1 MKEVNHMDENELF
14 KQVQKAV
21 ENPPLILVGSG
32 GSAPYGLPSMWEL
45 GNHLKAT
52 LDPRYSGDYS
62 WKCFIENLDDR
73 QDLET
78 ALSKITLSE
87 EIIDDIK
94 TETWKLISDK
104 DFKLFDEVVF
114 TKKELSIGRLIKK
127 FYQTSSKC
135 VNVLTTN
142 YDRVIEYACDSAGLP
157 IYNGYCGLYTKHFNH
172 DFQKRNAVNI
182 VKVHGSLDTFRDV
195 HGETIGIPMLREL
208 RPGLT
213 PEIITPGLS
222 KYQYVL
228 KGTIREMLH
237 EADQLIDVANSFL
250 CIGYGFNDEHIQ
262 EKIITKI
269 NQGTPIVV
277 ITMKLSDKAA
287 HLINE
292 KSNHSIIIEK
302 GEAPDSSTFIV
313 NGRITELAGTFWTID
328 GFMSII
334 D

>member
-1 MKEVNHMDENELF
+1 METDELF
-14 KQVQKAV
+14 KLIQKAV
-21 ENPPLILVGSG
+21 EKTPLILVGSG

-52 LDPRYSGDYS
+52 LDPKYSGDYS
-62 WKCFIENLDDR
+62 WYSFIEELENG
-73 QDLET
+73 QDLES
-78 ALSKITLSE
+78 ALSNKTLRE

-127 FYQTSSKC
+127 FYQTSLKC

-142 YDRVIEYACDSAGLP
+142 YDRVIEYACDLAGFP
-157 IYNGYCGLYTKHFNH
+157 IHTGYCGLYTKHFNH

-195 HGETIGIPMLREL
+195 HGETIGIPLLKEL

-228 KGTIREMLH
+228 KGNIREMLH

-292 KSNHSIIIEK
+292 T
-302 GEAPDSSTFIV
+302 PDSSTFIV
-313 NGRITELAGTFWTID
+313 NGRISELAGTFWTID

>member
-1 MKEVNHMDENELF
+1 METDELF
-14 KQVQKAV
+14 KLIQKAV
-21 ENPPLILVGSG
+21 EKPPLILVGSG

-45 GNHLKAT
+45 GHHLKAT
-52 LDPRYSGDYS
+52 LDPKYSGDYS
-62 WKCFIENLDDR
+62 WNSFIEELENG
-73 QDLET
+73 QDLES
-78 ALSKITLSE
+78 ALSNKTLRE

-94 TETWKLISDK
+94 TETWNLISDK
-104 DFKLFDEVVF
+104 DLKLFEEVIF

-157 IYNGYCGLYTKHFNH
+157 VYNGYSGLYTRHFNH
-172 DFQKRNAVNI
+172 IFQKKNAVNI

-195 HGETIGIPMLREL
+195 HGETISIPLLKEL
-208 RPGLT
+208 RLGLT

-228 KGTIREMLH
+228 KGNIREMLH
-237 EADQLIDVANSFL
+237 EADQLIDEANSFL

-277 ITMKLSDKAA
+277 ITKKLSDKAA

-292 KSNHSIIIEK
+292 KSNHSIIIEEGDK
-302 GEAPDSSTFIV
+302 PDISSFVVTGEI
-313 NGRITELAGTFWTID
+313 NELPGTFWSID
-328 GFMSII
+328 GFMNII

>member
-1 MKEVNHMDENELF
+1 MEVNELF
-14 KQVQKAV
+14 KQIQKAV

-45 GNHLKAT
+45 GNHLKTT
-52 LDPRYSGDYS
+52 LDPKYSGDYS
-62 WKCFIENLDDR
+62 WNSFIDDLESG
-73 QDLET
+73 QDLES
-78 ALSKITLSE
+78 ALSNKTLKE

-104 DFKLFDEVVF
+104 DLKLFEDVIF
-114 TKKELSIGRLIKK
+114 KKKELSIGRLIKT
-127 FYQTSSKC
+127 FYQTSLKC

-142 YDRVIEYACDSAGLP
+142 YDRVIEYACDLAGLP
-157 IYNGYCGLYTKHFNH
+157 IYNGYSGLYTKHFNH
-172 DFQKRNAVNI
+172 DFQKKNAVNI
-182 VKVHGSLDTFRDV
+182 VKVHGSLDAFRDI
-195 HGETIGIPMLREL
+195 HGETIAIPLLKEL

-228 KGTIREMLH
+228 KGIIREMLH
-237 EADQLIDVANSFL
+237 EADQLIDEANSFL

-269 NQGTPIVV
+269 NQGIPIVV

-302 GEAPDSSTFIV
+302 SDSPDSTTFIV
-313 NGRITELAGTFWTID
+313 NGKIIELAGTFWSID

>member
-1 MKEVNHMDENELF
+1 METDALF
-14 KQVQKAV
+14 KLIQQSVKS
-21 ENPPLILVGSG
+21 PPLILVGSG
-32 GSAPYGLPSMWEL
+32 GSAPYGLPSMWDL
-45 GNHLKAT
+45 GNHLKVT
-52 LDPRYSGDYS
+52 LDSKYSGDYF
-62 WKCFIENLDDR
+62 WDRFIEDLENG
-73 QDLET
+73 QDLES
-78 ALSKITLSE
+78 ALSNKTLKE

-94 TETWKLISDK
+94 KETWKLISDK
-104 DFKLFDEVVF
+104 DLKLFEDVIF

-142 YDRVIEYACDSAGLP
+142 YDRVIEYACDSLGLP
-157 IYNGYCGLYTKHFNH
+157 IYNGYSGLYTKYFNH
-172 DFQKRNAVNI
+172 NFQKRNAVNI

-195 HGETIGIPMLREL
+195 HGETIGIPLLKEL
-208 RPGLT
+208 RTGLT

-228 KGTIREMLH
+228 KGNIREMLH
-237 EADQLIDVANSFL
+237 EADQLIDEANSFL

-269 NQGTPIVV
+269 NKGTPIVV
-277 ITMKLSDKAA
+277 ITKKLADKAA
-287 HLINE
+287 HLIIE
-292 KSNHSIIIEK
+292 KSNHSVIIEE
-302 GEAPDSSTFIV
+302 GEEPDSSKFIL
-313 NGRITELAGTFWTID
+313 NGKIRELAGTFWSID

>member
-1 MKEVNHMDENELF
+1 METDALF
-14 KQVQKAV
+14 KLIQKAV
-21 ENPPLILVGSG
+21 ESPPLILVGSG

-52 LDPRYSGDYS
+52 LNPKYSCDYYWNS
-62 WKCFIENLDDR
+62 FTEDLENG
-73 QDLET
+73 QDLES
-78 ALSKITLSE
+78 ALSNKTLKE

-94 TETWKLISDK
+94 IETWKLISDK
-104 DFKLFDEVVF
+104 DFMLFDEVVF

-142 YDRVIEYACDSAGLP
+142 YDRVIEYACDLEGLP
-157 IYNGYCGLYTKHFNH
+157 IYNGYNGVYTKHFNH
-172 DFQKRNAVNI
+172 VFQKRTAVNV

-195 HGETIGIPMLREL
+195 HGETIGIPLLREL

-237 EADQLIDVANSFL
+237 EADQLIDEANSFL

-277 ITMKLSDKAA
+277 ITKKLSDKAA

-292 KSNHSIIIEK
+292 KSKHSFIIEEGEEPDSSIII
-302 GEAPDSSTFIV
+302 V
-313 NGRITELAGTFWTID
+313 NGKIIELTGTFWSID
-328 GFMSII
+328 GFMNIL